1 MSDPYANLKIIERI
15 KMKQTIIEK
24 DVTLAKIVAEAEKTI
39 GRELTQME
47 LAILQYGV
55 EQIRLGLV

>member
-1 MSDPYANLKIIERI
+1 
-15 KMKQTIIEK
+15 MKQTIIEK